1 MGTSLLIWLHLL
13 AAICWIGGTIFLSLV
28 LVPVL
33 KREPFTAQRPLL
45 FRTVARRFRIVVWG
59 AITVL
64 LLTGPLLLDR
74 RGISISDPSNWPMVL
89 TVKLGLVTFLLFLTL
104 THDLILGP
112 RVGRIVQLPTESRTR
127 IDQALVFWS
136 PWAARFSLV
145 LTLGILFVA
154 VLLVRS

>member
-1 MGTSLLIWLHLL
+1 MGTCLLIWLHLL

-64 LLTGPLLLDR
+64 LLTGPFLLHQ
-74 RGISISDPSNWPMVL
+74 RGIPISDPSNWPMVL
-89 TVKLGLVTFLLFLTL
+89 TVKLGFVTFLLFLTL
-104 THDLILGP
+104 THDLVLGP
-112 RVGRIVQLPTESRTR
+112 LVGKISQHPVEGRTR
-127 IDQALVFWS
+127 FEQALVLCF
-136 PWAARFSLV
+136 PLVARFSLV
-145 LTLGILFVA
+145 LTLGILFAA